1 MDTER
6 SQSEPETIEYKNTD
20 TKSRIYPNNAWPVVL
35 IIIGLYFLL
44 RNYNIISDRIL
55 EAVVDA
61 WPLILV
67 WLGVQMGTKN
77 NPRLRFLGLIVV
89 VSLFVFIVLQN
100 AGVNLP
106 TLR

>member
-1 MDTER
+1 MDTDR
-6 SQSEPETIEYKNTD
+6 TPAEPETIEYKNTD
-20 TKSRIYPNNAWPVVL
+20 TKSRIYQNNAWPLVL
-35 IIIGLYFLL
+35 IVIGLYFLL
-44 RNYNIISDRIL
+44 RNYNILSDRVL

-67 WLGVQMGTKN
+67 WLGVQMGTKS
-77 NPRLRFLGLIVV
+77 NPRLRVLGLIVV